1 MRASAASK
9 HFPSSPRLPLLL
21 PTVFLSSPRLPL
33 LLPSGP
39 LLLPSVCPSF
49 PLLLPSVFPSC
60 FQVVCFPR
68 QFAEGPQ
75 ALCRAR
81 GGVESDARGEC
92 QVEETEQAEL
102 LVWQQLV
109 EAEAEQAE
117 LLLQLRLVEAEPGQ
131 AELLLRLQLVEAGP
145 GQVELLLLLLPR
157 LQLQLV
163 EAGEQVEL
171 QLVEAGA
178 QVERQTEGPTHE
190 RSHLLPQLLPQF
202 PSLRALAQAP
212 SCTSP
217 GDARSLLGLSSP
229 LRLVLFDR
237 LQKWRR
243 RMACR
248 RAQLGPRR
256 GDF

>member
-1 MRASAASK
+1 MR
-9 HFPSSPRLPLLL
+9 
-21 PTVFLSSPRLPL
+21 V
-33 LLPSGP
+33 
-39 LLLPSVCPSF
+39 F

-117 LLLQLRLVEAEPGQ
+117 LLLQLQLVEAEPGQ
-131 AELLLRLQLVEAGP
+131 AELLPRLQLVEAGP
-145 GQVELLLLLLPR
+145 GQVELLLLPR

-212 SCTSP
+212 SCTAP
-217 GDARSLLGLSSP
+217 GETRSRLGLSSP
-229 LRLVLFDR
+229 LCLVLFGH
-237 LQKWRR
+237 LQGWRR
-243 RMACR
+243 RMARR
-248 RAQLGPRR
+248 RAQLCPRR
-256 GDF
+256 GDS